1 MDPFLFFIII
11 FIKWDW
17 VRKQN
22 WTEIFGRFLIPYQWK
37 KKKKSGKIISH
48 GKLLVTSNWSLFT
61 DWILRTSQ
69 NFYK

>member
-1 MDPFLFFIII
+1 MRLGSKAKLNWDFWKI
-11 FIKWDW
+11 FDTLS
-17 VRKQN
+17 V
-22 WTEIFGRFLIPYQWK
+22 K

>member
-22 WTEIFGRFLIPYQWK
+22 WTEIFGRFWYLISEK
-37 KKKKSGKIISH
+37 KKKNRV
-48 GKLLVTSNWSLFT
+48 KLLATEN
-61 DWILRTSQ
+61 
-69 NFYK
+69 Y